1 MTIGA
6 QATTDH
12 PNAHAHA
19 LALVTERLAA
29 EFATRPEQVGP
40 VVAEAYARTR
50 DARVQSF
57 RVLLAERDA
66 RAALHAQGTPAHVSQ
81 YRATA

>member
-1 MTIGA
+1 VTSGA
-6 QATTDH
+6 QATIDH
-12 PNAHAHA
+12 GHG

-29 EFATRPEQVGP
+29 EFATRPEQVGS

-66 RAALHAQGTPAHVSQ
+66 RAALHALGTPADAPR